1 MPNELIK
8 TIAGERKEL
17 MQVLNGIVP
26 LRSVDENIIIATWN
40 IKKFGK
46 KKSDRTIQ
54 YIADII
60 ERFDIVAI
68 QEVMHD
74 LDALKRLQNYL
85 PGNYKF
91 LVSEKSG
98 NNERF
103 AFLYD
108 KRTVVNTG
116 FVSNLTYPVSG
127 KTHTGY
133 QLHRIPYAASFKA
146 GRFDFIV
153 VNVHIY
159 YGSGS
164 AGKAEREKEIRN
176 IVDYIHKMS
185 SAEGSRVFDRDIFIV
200 GDFNIAKYADKFFNA
215 LTSKK
220 FKMPDGLDTTKTNL
234 RQTATYDKIA
244 WVPRKSFKFNGNFG
258 VVPFNL
264 AVYKGTEIRKLENIM
279 SDHLP
284 LWAEFQIKK
293 LEQELDATLR

>member
-1 MPNELIK
+1 MTKDISK
-8 TIAGERKEL
+8 TIATERKEL
-17 MQVLNGIVP
+17 MRLLNDSVP

-46 KKSDRTIQ
+46 NKTDRAIQ

-60 ERFDIVAI
+60 ERFDIIAI

-74 LDALKRLQNYL
+74 LDALKRLQSFL

-116 FVSNLTYPVSG
+116 FVTNLTYPVAG

-146 GRFDFIV
+146 GRFDFVI

-164 AGKAEREKEIRN
+164 AGKKAREEEIRN
-176 IVDYIHKMS
+176 IVEYIHKMS
-185 SAEGSRVFDRDIFIV
+185 NAEGSRVFDRDIFIV

-220 FKMPDGLDTTKTNL
+220 FKMPDGLAQTKTNL
-234 RQTATYDKIA
+234 RQSATYDKIA
-244 WVPRKSFKFNGNFG
+244 WVPRKSFKFNGRFG
-258 VVPFNL
+258 VVPFNF
-264 AVYKGTEIRKLENIM
+264 AVYKGTPVRKLENLM

-293 LEQELDATLR
+293 LEQELDAALK